1 MHSARALQLFIH
13 WGSSVE
19 NYAEMLFQLS
29 RGQWSNTM
37 KQSGDTKCCEHSFIR
52 DSIHSC
58 QRGLHCPRGQA
69 QGRRNLGV
77 RGQRGPLY
85 FWSKPFSL
93 KMDILLLLDWS
104 PPNFLTI
111 RLFWGQFRVDAC
123 RICKDSQIPPPS
135 PHRKKGFGH
144 LLKNVAIVNQIHFSV
159 SIGGY
164 QKIKNKH
171 FIHIF
176 LCKVP
181 GNKHLTQKRS
191 FIEPTFS
198 W

>member
-69 QGRRNLGV
+69 QGRRNPEV
-77 RGQRGPLY
+77 WGQRGPPSI
-85 FWSKPFSL
+85 FCSKHFSF

-104 PPNFLTI
+104 LQI
-111 RLFWGQFRVDAC
+111 FWPSTFSEASSGWMPAEFV
-123 RICKDSQIPPPS
+123 RILKSPLPH

-144 LLKNVAIVNQIHFSV
+144 LLKNVAIVNHIHSQLEV
-159 SIGGY
+159 
-164 QKIKNKH
+164 IKRLRKN
-171 FIHIF
+171 ISCQT
-176 LCKVP
+176 LP
-181 GNKHLTQKRS
+181 SGNK
-191 FIEPTFS
+191 
-198 W
+198 

>member
-1 MHSARALQLFIH
+1 M
-13 WGSSVE
+13 VE

-69 QGRRNLGV
+69 QGRRNPGV
-77 RGQRGPLY
+77 RVSEGFPLD
-85 FWSKPFSL
+85 FL
-93 KMDILLLLDWS
+93 KQTLLILMDILLLLDWS
-104 PPNFLTI
+104 LQI
-111 RLFWGQFRVDAC
+111 FWPSAFSE
-123 RICKDSQIPPPS
+123 DSSGWMPAEFVRTLKSPPPS